1 MQARRPPRPQLTHFL
16 CIPLATPA
24 GRPQLVNS
32 LATFHADV
40 AATTVSMTSGST
52 GGANSAND
60 RNATTKRGFLPRQAL
75 RPVGTLHLTLGTLSL
90 EGDRLTQAIERLATL
105 APKAPTPTGTTT
117 TTPSIGLRGLNSMQP
132 PARSSVLYASPVDK
146 STGRL
151 AAAGGPFL
159 ELCER
164 VRAIFS
170 DLMIEDGR
178 PLLLHATIVNT
189 VYVGSGGR
197 GGRGGRGGGRGG
209 RGGHGGGRGGGK
221 ITFDARDLIE
231 QYEDFLWMDNVPTK
245 KVALC
250 RMGAQTTA
258 MDDDG
263 EVIDAAY
270 PVEAEV
276 LI

>member
-52 GGANSAND
+52 GGASSAND

-105 APKAPTPTGTTT
+105 APQALTPTDTATTAAEASPT
-117 TTPSIGLRGLNSMQP
+117 IGLRGLNSMQP

-164 VRAIFS
+164 VRAVFS
-170 DLMIEDGR
+170 DLMVDDNR

-189 VYVGSGGR
+189 VYVGSGTR
-197 GGRGGRGGGRGG
+197 GGRGGRGAGR
-209 RGGHGGGRGGGK
+209 GGRGGGK

-250 RMGAQTTA
+250 RMGARTTA
-258 MDDDG
+258 VDDDG
-263 EVIDAAY
+263 EVVDAAY

-276 LI
+276 MI